1 VRGDVVQLQQV
12 VLNLLVNALEAV
24 DQSTSTPRLI
34 TIKTAMGGE
43 NTVTLS
49 VSDTG
54 IGVDKQI
61 MNRLFQ
67 PFFTTK
73 SEGLGLGLSISQSII
88 EGHGG
93 AMGVFPNPERGVT
106 FYFSLPAVIR

>member
-1 VRGDVVQLQQV
+1 VVQLQQV

-24 DQSTSTPRLI
+24 DQSTLTPRLI

-54 IGVDKQI
+54 IGVDKQM

-73 SEGLGLGLSISQSII
+73 SEGLGWGFPSANRLSKGTG
-88 EGHGG
+88 EPWG
-93 AMGVFPNPERGVT
+93 
-106 FYFSLPAVIR
+106 FSRTLNEV